1 MPTITIR
8 GVPVELLERLRQRAK
23 EDRRSL
29 TQQVIYLV
37 ERALQDELL
46 SPAAQAKRW
55 NGMNRWRSRRKA
67 KDEIAEIYKA
77 RTRGR

>member
-1 MPTITIR
+1 M
-8 GVPVELLERLRQRAK
+8 ELLERLRQRAK

-55 NGMNRWRSRRKA
+55 NQMNRWRSRRKA
-67 KDEIAEIYKA
+67 KDETAEIYKA

>member
-8 GVPVELLERLRQRAK
+8 DVPVELLERLRQRAK

-55 NGMNRWRSRRKA
+55 NQMNRWRSRRKA

>member
-8 GVPVELLERLRQRAK
+8 DVPEELLDQLKQRAE

-29 TQQVIYLV
+29 TQQVIHLLV
-37 ERALQDELL
+37 QALNDRLL
-46 SPAAQAKRW
+46 SPAAQAERW
-55 NGMNRWRSRRKA
+55 IRLSRWRSNRDA
-67 KDEIAEIYKA
+67 KDEIAAIYRA